1 MARSPVLATWSEII
15 RRPGLRTMLLS
26 VVPYLVACI
35 TAAFH
40 VVVLGVM
47 VGMGVVMGMGVVTMT
62 MTMAV
67 VVSVAVAVGILTVT
81 VCVAVSV
88 ICQECCGDTVV
99 AVIAVEMERVSERG
113 GNRLA

>member
-47 VGMGVVMGMGVVTMT
+47 VGMGVVTMT